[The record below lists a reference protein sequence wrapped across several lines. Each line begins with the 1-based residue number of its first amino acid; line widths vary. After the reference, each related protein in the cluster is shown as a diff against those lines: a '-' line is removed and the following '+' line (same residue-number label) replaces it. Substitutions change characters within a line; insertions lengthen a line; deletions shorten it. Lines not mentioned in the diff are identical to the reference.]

1 MSEQAAEETAP
12 AKMLPY
18 LSTFAS
24 WYICLMLAMTGIS
37 FGFGINFG
45 ELGKLLIIVAAAVM
59 TGFRF
64 AEEQERGFVGAE
76 KWKLGLIALLVLH
89 VANTLNTLLIA
100 HVFLTDERRAHFYEV
115 LTSAE
120 PQVMAFS
127 LAIVSFFYYVATV
140 LFLGVGVKSRL
151 KKLGKSE

>member
-1 MSEQAAEETAP
+1 MSEQTSETTP
-12 AKMLPY
+12 VKVLPY
-18 LSTFAS
+18 LSTFAT
-24 WYICLMLAMTGIS
+24 WYVCLMLAVTGIS

-64 AEEQERGFVGAE
+64 PEENERWFVGAE
-76 KWKLGLIALLVLH
+76 KWKLGLVALLVLH
-89 VANTLNTLLIA
+89 VANSLNTLLIA
-100 HVFLTDERRAHFYEV
+100 YVFLDEERRAQFFEV
-115 LTSAE
+115 LASAE

-151 KKLGKSE
+151 KKLGKTE

>member
-1 MSEQAAEETAP
+1 MSEQTTETTP
-12 AKMLPY
+12 VKVLPY
-18 LSTFAS
+18 LSTFAT
-24 WYICLMLAMTGIS
+24 WYVCLMLAVTGIS

-64 AEEQERGFVGAE
+64 AEENERAFVGAE
-76 KWKLGLIALLVLH
+76 KWKLGLVALLVLH

-100 HVFLTDERRAHFYEV
+100 YVFLDEERRAHFFEV
-115 LTSAE
+115 LGSAE

-151 KKLGKSE
+151 KKLGKAE